1 MLTIALCDDEV
12 HQRLAL
18 ETLVREYL
26 QARPLLQGQ
35 VTTFADGQTLL
46 EQVQAQ
52 GGFDLYLMDI
62 IMPGRSGVDTGTRLR
77 DMGDDGEI
85 IFLTLSND
93 YAAES
98 YGVGAFYYLLKPV
111 EREQLFAVL
120 DRAADKLL
128 RRRKEGIMVATRG
141 GSRYLLLEHILYVE
155 RVGRFMRYYC
165 TDGTVDSLTIRMAF
179 REMAAPLLADAR
191 FYLCG
196 ASFVLN
202 FQHVV
207 GVQERAALLDN
218 GRQVL
223 LPRAAAAA
231 FKNAWGKYWLEVKH

>member
-1 MLTIALCDDEV
+1 MLTIALCDDEIQ
-12 HQRLAL
+12 QRMAL
-18 ETLVREYL
+18 EALVQEYL
-26 QARPLLQGQ
+26 QTRPLLQGQ
-35 VTTFADGQTLL
+35 VTAFADGQTLL
-46 EQVQAQ
+46 EQVRAH

-62 IMPGRSGVDTGTRLR
+62 IMPGLSGVDTGARLR
-77 DMGDDGEI
+77 AMGDGGEI

-111 EREQLFAVL
+111 EQEQLFDVL

-128 RRRKEGIMVATRG
+128 RRHKEGIMVTTRG

-155 RVGRFMRYYC
+155 RVGRFMRYCC
-165 TDGTVDSLTIRMAF
+165 TDGIVDSLTIRMAF

-218 GRQVL
+218 GKQVL